1 MKNELVAKLLATAV
15 ALLDTHNDNVE
26 LKDSIEA
33 LQFLG
38 DEANGNSQE
47 YKDLKGLVKTLQ
59 DTQKPTQDKSTQ
71 KKDDVED
78 TQKPTHKKRLNYAGV
93 KQIGGLWY
101 CSKDNYKK
109 QFATADECAIHFN
122 SKD

>member
-59 DTQKPTQDKSTQ
+59 DTQKPT
-71 KKDDVED
+71 
-78 TQKPTHKKRLNYAGV
+78 HKKRLNYAGV